1 MSEVTVSPKYQIVI
15 PSEIR
20 KAMKIKPGQ
29 KLSVVANEFSISLVP
44 RRSIKEMEGFLKE
57 FDGPDVPP
65 FEREP
70 DREF

>member
-1 MSEVTVSPKYQIVI
+1 MPEVTVSPKYQIVI
-15 PSEIR
+15 PREIR

-29 KLSVVANEFSISLVP
+29 KLSVIAGE
-44 RRSIKEMEGFLKE
+44 RSINLIPQESIKDLRGFLRAYG
-57 FDGPDVPP
+57 DLPA